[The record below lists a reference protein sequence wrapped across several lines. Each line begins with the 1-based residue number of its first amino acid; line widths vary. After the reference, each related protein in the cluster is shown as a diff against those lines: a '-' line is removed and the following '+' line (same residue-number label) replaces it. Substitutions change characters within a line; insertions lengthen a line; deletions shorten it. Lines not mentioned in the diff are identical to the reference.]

1 MGGGAVGIGI
11 GYAMKKLIDL
21 VIGVI
26 KVVVALFVGLF
37 IGGLALLEYLGVITV
52 NWDKLYALGPILYA
66 SITSSLSW
74 LQTQIAPMISQ
85 ASASCSN
92 DFRERSP
99 QRFRYWNDGWTLLR
113 GKESVLVHVGTAT
126 VALSINADRI

>member
-85 ASASCSN
+85 ASAAAQTISGNS
-92 DFRERSP
+92 
-99 QRFRYWNDGWTLLR
+99 LLS
-113 GKESVLVHVGTAT
+113 GFGIGTMAGLYLG
-126 VALSINADRI
+126 VKKAS

>member
-1 MGGGAVGIGI
+1 MVDTSTWLLPFSGGAMGGGAVGIGI

-26 KVVVALFVGLF
+26 KVVVVLFVGLF
-37 IGGLALLEYLGVITV
+37 IGGLALLEYLDVITV
-52 NWDKLYALGPILYA
+52 NWNKLYALGPILYA

-85 ASASCSN
+85 ASGAAQTISGNGLLSGFGIGTMVGLYLGAKKAS
-92 DFRERSP
+92 
-99 QRFRYWNDGWTLLR
+99 
-113 GKESVLVHVGTAT
+113 
-126 VALSINADRI
+126 